1 MKYVSWIIT
10 LPLIV
15 VAVVFSVNHRQPVT
29 IDLWPLPLAI
39 EPPLYLVV
47 LLAVFVGFLVG
58 ASIDWLSQG
67 RNRRTARWRRYRIE
81 ELEREVAYLKR
92 KLEKVQEQGE
102 ARPAQG
108 GAQASTHPR
117 IAGPANT
124 SQNTRNLPKTG
135 S

>member
-1 MKYVSWIIT
+1 VKYLSWIIT
-10 LPLIV
+10 LPLLAI
-15 VAVVFSVNHRQPVT
+15 AVIFSVNHRQPVE

-47 LLAVFVGFLVG
+47 LLILFVGFLVG
-58 ASIDWLSQG
+58 GLIDWNAQG

-92 KLEKVQEQGE
+92 KLEKAEGD
-102 ARPAQG
+102 AKAAQG
-108 GAQASTHPR
+108 GGQATSNAPR
-117 IAGPANT
+117 LSGPSANQQ
-124 SQNTRNLPKTG
+124 SLPQAKTG